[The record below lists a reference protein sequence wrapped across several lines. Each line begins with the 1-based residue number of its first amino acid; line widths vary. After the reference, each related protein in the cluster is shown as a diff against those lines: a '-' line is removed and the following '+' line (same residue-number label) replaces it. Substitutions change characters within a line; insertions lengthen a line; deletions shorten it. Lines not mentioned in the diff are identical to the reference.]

1 METENLNEEI
11 IDDEVEREIESYQS
25 KIAKLDERLAGFKAD
40 SIADKKRQAMSKSNY
55 NDEQIERYLSYIDG
69 ETDEEIKESINKLI
83 LEIPPN
89 IQTGDPSLMNGEKAK
104 PTTADPGQL
113 GKQLYERI
121 KHKVRW
127 GL

>member
-40 SIADKKRQAMSKSNY
+40 SIADKKRGVMRESNY
-55 NDEQIERYLSYIDG
+55 SDEQIERYLSYIDG

-89 IQTGDPSLMNGEKAK
+89 NKTGDPSLMNGAKAK
-104 PTTADPGQL
+104 AIPADPGQL
-113 GKQLYERI
+113 GKQMYERI
-121 KHKVRW
+121 KHKIRW